1 MAIERVWIT
10 EDCTGCG
17 LCETTCPDVFQL
29 NDQASVKPDADF
41 NGNEELVKQA
51 AEECPVEAI
60 QVEEA

>member
-17 LCETTCPDVFQL
+17 LCETTCPDVFEL
-29 NDQASVKPDADF
+29 NDDVAIVKEDADL

-51 AEECPVEAI
+51 ADECPVEAI
-60 QVEEA
+60 QVE